1 VQRLFIKELVLTNF
15 RNYEKEKLQFAPGI
29 CILQG
34 ANGQGK
40 SNLLE
45 AIYCLCFARSFK
57 NYKDSDLVKW
67 DSPFYFIQGTV
78 VLQKHPYKMEVGFET
93 EKKRKVVKVNGKADK
108 KFSLEGSFPVVFFVP
123 EDLEMIRRG
132 PEERRRFLDREISQ
146 ISALYRDYLNRYNRI
161 IAQKNKILKENVQRK
176 ELKEMLHVWNRQ
188 IVHFGSRIIK
198 IRNEMI
204 SAWSMLA
211 SRNYAHLF
219 QESQLLSLT
228 YENCLGI
235 KETTTDLE
243 EIECS
248 FQTEIKNKEE
258 EEMRRGFSLLGPHRD
273 DLLFLLDGREAR
285 RFASHGQQRS
295 AIISLKAAQIQY
307 FNHKNEK
314 PLFILDD
321 LFSELDEFRM
331 EQCFSLFEGAEQVF
345 ITITRKDNY
354 LEPFLEKFLDF
365 SFFHVSEGKVMELK
379 EDGKNRTFC

>member
-1 VQRLFIKELVLTNF
+1 LFIKDLILTNF
-15 RNYEKEKLQFAPGI
+15 RNYEKEKLQFSPGI
-29 CILQG
+29 CIVQG

-67 DSPFYFIQGTV
+67 KSPFYFIQGTV
-78 VLQKHPYKMEVGFET
+78 VLQNHPYKMEVGFEA
-93 EKKRKVVKVNGKADK
+93 EKRRKVVKVNGKVDK
-108 KFSLEGSFPVVFFVP
+108 GFSLEANFPIVFFVP

-132 PEERRRFLDREISQ
+132 PEERRRFIDREISQ
-146 ISALYRDYLNRYNRI
+146 ISSLYRDYFNRYNRI
-161 IAQKNKILKENVQRK
+161 IAQKNKILKEYIHRK
-176 ELKEMLHVWNRQ
+176 ELIEMLHVWNKQ

-204 SAWSMLA
+204 SVWNRLA
-211 SRNYAHLF
+211 SRNYALLF
-219 QESQLLSLT
+219 QERQLLSIA
-228 YENCLGI
+228 YDNCLGI
-235 KETTTDLE
+235 KEKTTDIE
-243 EIECS
+243 EIES
-248 FQTEIKNKEE
+248 TFQNEIVKIEE
-258 EEMRRGFSLLGPHRD
+258 EEMRRGFSMLGPHRD

-295 AIISLKAAQIQY
+295 AIISLKAAQIQF
-307 FNHKNEK
+307 FNNKKEK

-354 LEPFLEKFLDF
+354 LEPFLEKFTDF
-365 SFFHVSEGKVMELK
+365 SFFNVTEGKVMELK
-379 EDGKNRTFC
+379 ENGKSRTFC

>member
-1 VQRLFIKELVLTNF
+1 MFIKDLILTNF

-29 CILQG
+29 CIVQG

-45 AIYCLCFARSFK
+45 AIYCLCFGRSFK

-67 DSPFYFIQGTV
+67 ERPFYFIQGTV

-93 EKKRKVVKVNGKADK
+93 GKRRKVVKVNGKVDK
-108 KFSLEGSFPVVFFVP
+108 KFSLEGNFPVVFFVP

-132 PEERRRFLDREISQ
+132 PEERRRFIDREICQ
-146 ISALYRDYLNRYNRI
+146 ISALYRDYLIRYNRI
-161 IAQKNKILKENVQRK
+161 IAQKNKILKENIQKK
-176 ELKEMLHVWNRQ
+176 ELREMLHVWNRQ

-204 SAWSMLA
+204 SIWSSLA
-211 SRNYAHLF
+211 SRNYACLF
-219 QESQLLSLT
+219 QESQLLSIS

-235 KETTTDLE
+235 KEITTDIE
-243 EIECS
+243 EIEKT
-248 FQTEIKNKEE
+248 FQNEIKKTEE
-258 EEMRRGFSLLGPHRD
+258 EEMRRGYSLLGPHRE

-295 AIISLKAAQIQY
+295 AIISLKAAQIQF
-307 FNHKNEK
+307 FNDKKEK

-331 EQCFSLFEGAEQVF
+331 EQCFSLFKGAEQVF

-354 LEPFLEKFLDF
+354 LEPFLEKFSDF

-379 EDGKNRTFC
+379 ENGKSRTFC